1 MSFVPDRAGFL
12 ELARHGR
19 LAFVYREVLAD
30 TDTPVSAYAKLG
42 RGPYSFLLESVVGG
56 DKWAAYS
63 FVGVRPRAV
72 VRARGR
78 TVEVLAPDSGDRGDP
93 AGFRVVERVDAAEPL
108 RFLDDYLGKLAPAVP
123 AGLPRFFGGA
133 VGWLGYDI
141 VRSFERLPGKNPDDL
156 GLPELCFAITDTV
169 VIFDNLRGTVKVV
182 AAADVGQSGSTDAA
196 ALDHA
201 YDDACARIEAVLDR
215 LARPAPP
222 LRALD
227 PAPPATPPEP
237 RATITR
243 EAYEAGVR
251 RVQEYILAG
260 DAFQVVYSQRFE
272 VPRGGVV
279 PFDVY
284 RALRVINPSP
294 YMFHLEF
301 PEAVVTGASPE
312 VLVRLEAGEVEVRPI
327 AGTRRRGVTAEE
339 DAALEAELRA
349 DPKERAEHVMLI
361 DLGRNDVGR
370 VSVPGTVG
378 VQDLMVVERYSHVM
392 HLVSNVR
399 GRHPVR
405 SAQGPG
411 HGDHRGARDLA
422 PRDLRRRGRVPVVHR
437 EHGPLDRHPDA
448 GYEGGH
454 HPRPGGRWDRRR
466 QRPGRRVPRVREQ
479 GRRRGERRRDR
490 APRVGARRRSSV
502 GAQRRARG
510 ALAVLLIIDNYDS
523 FTYNLVQYFGELGQV
538 VRVVRN
544 DEIPAAD
551 IAALGPSHIVISPGP
566 CTPNEAGISLDV
578 IKTYAGRIPILG
590 VCLGHQAIGQAF
602 GGRVVRAA
610 RVMHGKTSKI
620 FHDEKGVFFGL
631 PNPFEAT
638 RYHSL
643 LIERATVPD
652 ALDVTAKTWDEEI
665 MAVRHKTLP
674 VEGVQFHP
682 ESFLTTAGKELLRN
696 FLARKG
702 RP

>member
-156 GLPELCFAITDTV
+156 GVPELCFAVTDTV
-169 VIFDNLRGTVKVV
+169 VIFDNLRGTLKVV
-182 AAADVGQSGSTDAA
+182 AAAEVGDGIDAGR
-196 ALDHA
+196 A

-227 PAPPATPPEP
+227 PAPPASPPEP

-272 VPRGGVV
+272 VPRGDVD

-284 RALRVINPSP
+284 RALRVTNPSP

-399 GRHPVR
+399 GRGRPGVR
-405 SAQGPG
+405 PADVVRASFPAGTLS
-411 HGDHRGARDLA
+411 GAPKVRAMEIIEELEIS
-422 PRDLRRRGRVPVVHR
+422 RRGIYGGAVGYLSYTGNMDLSIAIRTLVTKGDTIHVQAGAGIVADSVPADEYRECVNKAGAVVSAVEIAR
-437 EHGPLDRHPDA
+437 RASAPA
-448 GYEGGH
+448 GAQASA
-454 HPRPGGRWDRRR
+454 PSAA
-466 QRPGRRVPRVREQ
+466 
-479 GRRRGERRRDR
+479 RGER
-490 APRVGARRRSSV
+490 
-502 GAQRRARG
+502 
-510 ALAVLLIIDNYDS
+510 
-523 FTYNLVQYFGELGQV
+523 
-538 VRVVRN
+538 
-544 DEIPAAD
+544 
-551 IAALGPSHIVISPGP
+551 
-566 CTPNEAGISLDV
+566 
-578 IKTYAGRIPILG
+578 
-590 VCLGHQAIGQAF
+590 
-602 GGRVVRAA
+602 
-610 RVMHGKTSKI
+610 
-620 FHDEKGVFFGL
+620 
-631 PNPFEAT
+631 
-638 RYHSL
+638 
-643 LIERATVPD
+643 
-652 ALDVTAKTWDEEI
+652 
-665 MAVRHKTLP
+665 
-674 VEGVQFHP
+674 
-682 ESFLTTAGKELLRN
+682 
-696 FLARKG
+696 
-702 RP
+702 

>member
-272 VPRGGVV
+272 VPRGGVD

-327 AGTRRRGVTAEE
+327 AGTRRRGVTPEE

-399 GRHPVR
+399 GRGRPGVR
-405 SAQGPG
+405 PADVVRASFPAGTLS
-411 HGDHRGARDLA
+411 GAPKVRAMEIIEELEIS
-422 PRDLRRRGRVPVVHR
+422 RRGIYGGAVGYLSYTGNMDLSIAIRTLVTKGDTIHVQAGAGIVADSVPADEYRECVNKAGAVVSAVEIAR
-437 EHGPLDRHPDA
+437 RASAPA
-448 GYEGGH
+448 GAQASA
-454 HPRPGGRWDRRR
+454 PSAA
-466 QRPGRRVPRVREQ
+466 
-479 GRRRGERRRDR
+479 RGER
-490 APRVGARRRSSV
+490 
-502 GAQRRARG
+502 
-510 ALAVLLIIDNYDS
+510 
-523 FTYNLVQYFGELGQV
+523 
-538 VRVVRN
+538 
-544 DEIPAAD
+544 
-551 IAALGPSHIVISPGP
+551 
-566 CTPNEAGISLDV
+566 
-578 IKTYAGRIPILG
+578 
-590 VCLGHQAIGQAF
+590 
-602 GGRVVRAA
+602 
-610 RVMHGKTSKI
+610 
-620 FHDEKGVFFGL
+620 
-631 PNPFEAT
+631 
-638 RYHSL
+638 
-643 LIERATVPD
+643 
-652 ALDVTAKTWDEEI
+652 
-665 MAVRHKTLP
+665 
-674 VEGVQFHP
+674 
-682 ESFLTTAGKELLRN
+682 
-696 FLARKG
+696 
-702 RP
+702 